1 MSEQKRHRT
10 PLLWLLF
17 PLLGIIIAVSL
28 VIGSPGN
35 AGSNNLAGSPGAT
48 SVTFGQPAPDFS
60 ATTLD
65 GKQIRLS
72 DLKGSTVAISFW
84 ASWCIP
90 CKTELPELQKAALRY
105 SNMQLIILAVNAG
118 EPESVARA
126 FISSFN
132 ASFPVLLDPDKTIV
146 DLYHVSP
153 LPITF
158 WIDSKGIVKMEQLGP
173 LDQDLIDRYMAQ
185 LANQSSK

>member
-1 MSEQKRHRT
+1 M
-10 PLLWLLF
+10 
-17 PLLGIIIAVSL
+17 LGIIIAVSL

-35 AGSNNLAGSPGAT
+35 MGSNNLAGSPGAT

-65 GKQIRLS
+65 GQQIRLS
-72 DLKGSTVAISFW
+72 DFKGSTVAISFW

-90 CKTELPELQKAALRY
+90 CKTELPELQKASIRY
-105 SNMQLIILAVNAG
+105 SNKQLVILAVNAG
-118 EPESVARA
+118 ELESIVRA

-132 ASFPVLLDPDKTIV
+132 ISFPVLLDQDKTITSQ
-146 DLYHVSP
+146 YHVSP

-158 WIDSKGIVKMEQLGP
+158 WVDANGVIKAEQLGP
-173 LDQDLIDRYMAQ
+173 LDQDLIDRYMAL
-185 LANQSSK
+185 LAKQP

>member
-1 MSEQKRHRT
+1 MSVQKRSRI

-28 VIGSPGN
+28 VIESPGN
-35 AGSNNLAGSPGAT
+35 PGSNDLAGSPGAT

-65 GKQIRLS
+65 GKQVRLS

-90 CKTELPELQKAALRY
+90 CKTELPELQKASTRY
-105 SNMQLIILAVNAG
+105 SNKQLIILAVNAG
-118 EPESVARA
+118 EPESIVRA
-126 FISSFN
+126 FISDFN
-132 ASFPVLLDPDKTIV
+132 ISFPVLLDQDKTITSQ
-146 DLYHVSP
+146 YHVSP

-158 WIDSKGIVKMEQLGP
+158 WVGANGVLKAEQIGP
-173 LDQDLIDRYMAQ
+173 LDQELIDRYMASLVEQ
-185 LANQSSK
+185 P